1 MRKYWK
7 YGRNYIYEFLNCYH
21 VIINVNVEPV
31 LAVASMIVYC
41 VQRHVIWFVIMRNL
55 EEDCIDFHVDDSE
68 RDTDSE

>member
-1 MRKYWK
+1 M
-7 YGRNYIYEFLNCYH
+7 I
-21 VIINVNVEPV
+21 VNVNVEPV